1 MPPPSSHPLL
11 SDDEFR
17 DLQAL
22 DTCSVANAV
31 ERFNIR
37 LRNEGY
43 TEGGLTCRF
52 PEMNSMLGYAFTL
65 QVRSYAPPTKSQ
77 SFDLENTQWWD
88 GLIKMPYPKILV
100 VQDMDRHPGAGA
112 LVGELHATILKNL
125 GCIGVVTNGAVRDLD
140 RVKPLQFHMFSGNL
154 SVSHSYSHVVQ
165 SGVRVQIGG
174 LEINSG
180 DLLHGD
186 QHGIIRVP
194 RELASRIP
202 KTAAALRQKEAE
214 IAAFCASPNFSV
226 EKLRTL
232 LHG

>member
-1 MPPPSSHPLL
+1 MTSTSHPLL
-11 SDDEFR
+11 SDDDFR

-31 ERFNIR
+31 ERFNVR

-52 PEMNSMLGYAFTL
+52 PEMPSMLGYAFTL
-65 QVRSYAPPTKSQ
+65 QVRSYAPPTKSN

-88 GLIKMPYPKILV
+88 GLIAMPFPKILV
-100 VQDMDRHPGAGA
+100 IQDMDRHPGAGA
-112 LVGELHATILKNL
+112 LVGELHATILKTF
-125 GCIGVVTNGAVRDLD
+125 GCVGMVTNGGVRDLE
-140 RVKPLQFHMFSGNL
+140 RVRPLQFHMFSGTL
-154 SVSHSYSHVVQ
+154 SVSHSYCHIVQ

-186 QHGIIRVP
+186 QHGLIRVP
-194 RELASRIP
+194 RELAARIP

-214 IAAFCASPNFSV
+214 IAAFCHSPNFSV
-226 EKLRTL
+226 QELRAL
-232 LHG
+232 ISG